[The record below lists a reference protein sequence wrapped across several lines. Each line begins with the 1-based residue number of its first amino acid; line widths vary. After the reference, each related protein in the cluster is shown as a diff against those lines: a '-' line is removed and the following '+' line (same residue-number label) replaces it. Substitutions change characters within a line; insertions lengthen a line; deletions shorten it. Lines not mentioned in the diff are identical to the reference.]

1 LASPL
6 VLVLAGLAAAIL
18 IGVAVA
24 ALTGHFSRSGVLRSR
39 VLDFIPSAPPVV
51 QERSA
56 TATER
61 QGLLHRLL
69 ERRRWWPAFV
79 EQVDIST
86 LSRSPEELVR
96 FAIAASL
103 IAAVLVDLATGSLLL
118 AFFGLAAGPVGL
130 RVLVRRNVRKQRLKF
145 AEQLPGQLHELAS
158 AMRTGRSISDALAIV
173 AEAAEEPM
181 RRELRRVL
189 ADERAGR
196 HIDEALLPVAARM
209 ESSEV
214 EQVSV
219 IAALHRRT
227 GATITE
233 VLDRIADTARQRV
246 AIRRELN
253 TMTAQARLSRN
264 ILVALPVF
272 VVIAIDIVGHR
283 YEKPLF
289 HTVLGFVVM
298 GIAAVMVM
306 FGARIMKS
314 MVNVE
319 E

>member
-1 LASPL
+1 
-6 VLVLAGLAAAIL
+6 VLVLAALAAAAL
-18 IGVAVA
+18 LGAAVA
-24 ALTGHFSRSGVLRSR
+24 ALTRHFSSSGALRAR
-39 VLDFIPSAPPVV
+39 VQEFIPSAPVV
-51 QERSA
+51 VSDRSDA
-56 TATER
+56 SAGRT
-61 QGLLHRLL
+61 GLLQRLL

-79 EQVDIST
+79 EQVDISS
-86 LSRSPEELVR
+86 LSQSPQQLVR
-96 FAIAASL
+96 FAIAGSL
-103 IAAVLVDLATGSLLL
+103 VSALLVDVITGSLLL
-118 AFFGLAAGPVGL
+118 AFLGLALGPLGL
-130 RVLVRRNVRKQRLKF
+130 RTLVRRSVRKQRLKF